1 MDGLYLLIGRNYK
14 SGKTLFNKS
23 NTKERNDFTME
34 ELKQMLE
41 AIHEEN
47 KDILT
52 LLCFYDDVEEQ
63 TDENFK
69 EISKEVDNKYD
80 SLFYGKDCRNERIKN

>member
-1 MDGLYLLIGRNYK
+1 MDELYLLIGRNYK

-23 NTKERNDFTME
+23 NTKGRNDFTME

-80 SLFYGKDCRNERIKN
+80 SLFYGKDYRNERIKN